1 MGPGHNNIRPET
13 SSSAPPSPDSISSS
27 RGVPMYHPQQQ
38 QQQQPE
44 DDFILGPPPSAVVPT
59 MAETLYGTTPF
70 TFPPLYPTNDMGG
83 DSTDYVKYRG
93 HAELYGSDRSGMG
106 SSSSLNNATTT
117 TPTTAGLGSH
127 LYDPR
132 PWLSWGQQDA
142 TDAYQ
147 HQHHQHHHPAP
158 SPLPPSLPS
167 MNGNHSYSVRYS

>member
-13 SSSAPPSPDSISSS
+13 SSSAPPSPDSMSSS
-27 RGVPMYHPQQQ
+27 RGAPIYHSQQQ
-38 QQQQPE
+38 QHPQ

-59 MAETLYGTTPF
+59 MADTLYGTTPF

-83 DSTDYVKYRG
+83 DSTDYVGKYRA

-117 TPTTAGLGSH
+117 TAGLGSH
-127 LYDPR
+127 VYDPR
-132 PWLSWGQQDA
+132 PWLGWGQQDA
-142 TDAYQ
+142 TDAY
-147 HQHHQHHHPAP
+147 HHHHHHSTHS

-167 MNGNHSYSVRYS
+167 MNGNQFYSVRYS